1 MEQRVSILLIEDDPD
16 YTMLINVYVNE
27 ACGASVRYL
36 IESAV
41 SLQSGLDLMS
51 RQEYDIVLLD
61 LMLPDSRGLDTLI
74 KVRAKAPSMPV
85 VVLTNLD
92 QDDLGVE
99 AIAHGAQDFLSKNKL
114 DAGRLRHA
122 IGFALARDRLFHQ
135 MEHLIEGLPD
145 GMIIVD
151 RSRMVRYA
159 NAAALAL
166 FGRKR
171 EQLVGRLFEHSLST
185 DKALEI
191 KLPDASGEARC
202 AEVRAAEIEW
212 KGYPAWVATVRDV
225 SELKKLEQVRAEVK
239 ERRHTDG
246 LKDQLLSTV
255 AHELRT
261 PLSVVKAVIGTL
273 RDHLAG
279 PLTQDQADLV
289 GTADRHIGRLTRLLN
304 NFLDLTRL
312 ESRRSRVNRVPLDP
326 LTLVFEVCEGVRL
339 AHRGRAVV
347 LNVDL
352 PKRLPSVRVDP
363 DMIAQVLGN
372 LLDNALRYARGRV
385 TVRAKASEDEVE
397 ISIVDDG
404 PGIPTEKLAL
414 LFDKFVQLD
423 RPKGGEGYKGTGLG
437 LAISREIIAL
447 NGGRI
452 WADNAS
458 GRGAC
463 FRFTLPLSSK
473 TEAAPAEEYSHAR
486 PGD

>member
-1 MEQRVSILLIEDDPD
+1 MEERVSILLIEDDPD

-27 ACGASVRYL
+27 ACGDAVKYL
-36 IESAV
+36 IESTV
-41 SLQSGLDLMS
+41 SLQGGIDLLS

-61 LMLPDSRGLDTLI
+61 LMLPDSRGLDTLV
-74 KVRAKAPSMPV
+74 KLRAKAPSMPV

-99 AIAHGAQDFLSKNKL
+99 AIAHGAQDFLSKSKL

-122 IGFALARDRLFHQ
+122 VGFALARDRLFHQ
-135 MEHLIEGLPD
+135 MENLIEGLPD
-145 GMIIVD
+145 GMLIVD

-159 NAAALAL
+159 NAAAQSL

-171 EQLVGRLFEHSLST
+171 DQLVGRLFEHALSPGR
-185 DKALEI
+185 AVEL
-191 KLPDASGEARC
+191 KLPGPGGEEIA
-202 AEVRAAEIEW
+202 AELRAAEIEW
-212 KGYPAWVATVRDV
+212 KGYPAWVATIRDV
-225 SELKKLEQVRAEVK
+225 TELKKLEKIRAEVK
-239 ERRHTDG
+239 ERRATDG

-279 PLTQDQADLV
+279 PLTPDQTDMVA
-289 GTADRHIGRLTRLLN
+289 TADRHISRLTRLLN

-312 ESRRSRVNRVPLDP
+312 ESRRARVSRLPLDP
-326 LTLVFEVCEGVRL
+326 LTLITEVSEGVRL
-339 AHRGRAVV
+339 ANRGRPIV
-347 LNVDL
+347 LQVDL
-352 PKRLPSVRVDP
+352 PRRLPSVRVDA

-385 TVRAKASEDEVE
+385 TVRARTTDDAVEV
-397 ISIVDDG
+397 SVVDDG
-404 PGIPTEKLAL
+404 PGIPTEKLEL

-437 LAISREIIAL
+437 LSISREIMTL

-463 FRFTLPLSSK
+463 FRFTMPLTSK
-473 TEAAPAEEYSHAR
+473 SAASPPEELSHAQ
-486 PGD
+486 PAD